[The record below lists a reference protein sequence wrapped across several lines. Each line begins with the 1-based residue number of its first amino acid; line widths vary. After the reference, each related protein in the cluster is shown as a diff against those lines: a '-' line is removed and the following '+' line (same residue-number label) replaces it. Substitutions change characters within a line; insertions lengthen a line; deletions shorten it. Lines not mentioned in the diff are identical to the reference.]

1 MKLESQ
7 ATIFVYEAIFLQVFD
22 LVELLFFEATKLL
35 ALVIVKA
42 DLAIILLRVISMKH
56 LVFDKDFL

>member
-7 ATIFVYEAIFLQVFD
+7 ATIFVYEAIFLQVLDF
-22 LVELLFFEATKLL
+22 VELLFFEATKLL

-42 DLAIILLRVISMKH
+42 NLAMILLRIIFVKH
-56 LVFDKDFL
+56 LVLDEDLL